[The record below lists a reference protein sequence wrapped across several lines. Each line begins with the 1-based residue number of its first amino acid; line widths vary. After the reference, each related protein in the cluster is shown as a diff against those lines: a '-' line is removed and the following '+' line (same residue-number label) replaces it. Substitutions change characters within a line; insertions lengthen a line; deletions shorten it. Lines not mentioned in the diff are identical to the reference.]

1 MKKQTIIGVI
11 VVIAILVV
19 LMFAGCVEKEALETA
34 QTVSPMSTPSPTTS
48 TPEPA
53 LSVEK
58 PTANFGNSGG

>member
-11 VVIAILVV
+11 EVIAILVMV
-19 LMFAGCVEKEALETA
+19 MFAGCVEKETSETA
-34 QTVSPMSTPSPTTS
+34 QTVEPMPTPTP
-48 TPEPA
+48 TPEPT